1 VPPVASEDIDKAV
14 FQLCYKQHGG
24 SGTNLTLSEV
34 EAMEWR
40 RFVRWC
46 EMLEAQR
53 TAEQRALEKAARK
66 K

>member
-1 VPPVASEDIDKAV
+1 MEELEGAI

-24 SGTNLTLSEV
+24 SGTNLTPDYV
-34 EAMEWR
+34 DRMDWQ

-46 EMLEAQR
+46 HLLEDQR
-53 TAEQRALEKAARK
+53 TREQAALEKAARK